1 MQQRRRILV
10 VDDEPT
16 IREVV
21 SEYLEVEGFEVMRA
35 ATGLEA
41 LNLAAARPPDLVV
54 LDVMLP
60 GIDGIEVCRRL
71 RAASAVPILMLTA
84 LTQEADALAGFGVG
98 ADDYVTKPFR
108 PRELVMRVQAIMRR
122 VETMSVPAMVLD
134 GTLRFG
140 TLVIRPQ
147 LREAERDGVSLE
159 LTAKEFDLLHFL
171 ATHPRQVFTRAQL
184 VEQVWNYEYLG
195 DGNTV
200 TVHMRRLRE
209 KVEPE
214 PARPRHLRTV
224 WGVGYKF
231 EP

>member
-1 MQQRRRILV
+1 MRPMSVAGSTDESPGAMQQRRRILV

-84 LTQEADALAGFGVG
+84 RSDETDKLIGFAV
-98 ADDYVTKPFR
+98 
-108 PRELVMRVQAIMRR
+108 
-122 VETMSVPAMVLD
+122 
-134 GTLRFG
+134 
-140 TLVIRPQ
+140 
-147 LREAERDGVSLE
+147 
-159 LTAKEFDLLHFL
+159 
-171 ATHPRQVFTRAQL
+171 
-184 VEQVWNYEYLG
+184 
-195 DGNTV
+195 
-200 TVHMRRLRE
+200 
-209 KVEPE
+209 
-214 PARPRHLRTV
+214 
-224 WGVGYKF
+224 
-231 EP
+231 